1 MKNRIV
7 LCLGL
12 ALTLMAAG
20 CIMYMPESGYTV
32 SPDSGRTAPYDEPG
46 QNDRDESYFYDYL
59 SPYGNWIEHPSYGY
73 VWMPR
78 AVSYGWRPYTIGRW
92 ATTDYGWTWVSS
104 ENWGWA
110 VYHYGRW
117 SWSNRLGWFW
127 VPDTVWAPAWVAWR
141 WDDLYFGWAPL
152 PPGHG
157 FGNGRM
163 DMPNEHWVFVPG
175 GHFMDR
181 GIDRW
186 VLPRERNRTIIGLT
200 SFKSNIHND
209 NGRVINDGPPSE
221 RVRKLTGRP
230 MNRYSLKESSRP
242 GREMMSDGQ
251 VEIYKPNLR
260 ENKSARPGSFIKE
273 KDLESEDGGRVI
285 KKSVYA
291 PTSDMSKVQAKE
303 WKLLE
308 ESQKTEIKQISKK
321 IETEKAQAGT
331 ESDRV
336 RINEKLNTR
345 VAELKKEHEREKT
358 ELSSRQKQE
367 SGKKVI
373 RKEPEKVKV
382 PEKKPAGDVRK

>member
-1 MKNRIV
+1 
-7 LCLGL
+7 
-12 ALTLMAAG
+12 
-20 CIMYMPESGYTV
+20 
-32 SPDSGRTAPYDEPG
+32 
-46 QNDRDESYFYDYL
+46 
-59 SPYGNWIEHPSYGY
+59 
-73 VWMPR
+73 
-78 AVSYGWRPYTIGRW
+78 
-92 ATTDYGWTWVSS
+92 
-104 ENWGWA
+104 
-110 VYHYGRW
+110 
-117 SWSNRLGWFW
+117 
-127 VPDTVWAPAWVAWR
+127 
-141 WDDLYFGWAPL
+141 
-152 PPGHG
+152 
-157 FGNGRM
+157 
-163 DMPNEHWVFVPG
+163 
-175 GHFMDR
+175 MDR